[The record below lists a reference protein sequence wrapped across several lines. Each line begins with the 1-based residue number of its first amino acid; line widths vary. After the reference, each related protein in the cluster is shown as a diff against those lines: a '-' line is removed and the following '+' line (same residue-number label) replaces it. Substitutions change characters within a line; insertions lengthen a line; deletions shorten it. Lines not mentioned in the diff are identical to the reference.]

1 MARTYI
7 SVLMLYGTSL
17 IGRALLAEVHSV
29 AAKRGYNVRLPCSF
43 RMSGAGG
50 YMGWFRHG
58 PNDSVPLCI
67 FSVYD
72 GGHSEV
78 KHHNKFRQE
87 HIKLHWTNSSFDCE
101 IINVDL
107 SDSGLYFCGQMTTSK
122 LVFDSATRV
131 EVEGQMSPTTTEEG
145 HCEES
150 VCVSHFPI
158 LWALGGV
165 SAIQLVVIFVLVCRV
180 AGTGKASQHNS
191 DNKRVDE
198 DPETLNYAALNFAQ
212 NRKKPRRREELDT
225 HVVYA
230 ATR

>member
-1 MARTYI
+1 
-7 SVLMLYGTSL
+7 VPGL
-17 IGRALLAEVHSV
+17 IGRALLAEVPSV
-29 AAKRGYNVRLPCSF
+29 AVKRGDTVTLPCSF
-43 RMSGAGG
+43 RIGGAGG

-67 FSVYD
+67 FSMYD
-72 GGHSEV
+72 SGHSEV
-78 KHHNKFRQE
+78 KYHNNFRQE
-87 HIKLHWTNSSFDCE
+87 HIKLRQTNSSFDCE

-107 SDSGLYFCGQMTTSK
+107 SDSGLYFCGQMGTSK
-122 LVFDSATRV
+122 LVFNSATRV

-145 HCEES
+145 DCKES
-150 VCVSHFPI
+150 VCVTHFPV

-180 AGTGKASQHNS
+180 ALTGKASQHNS

-198 DPETLNYAALNFAQ
+198 DPETLNYAALNFSQ